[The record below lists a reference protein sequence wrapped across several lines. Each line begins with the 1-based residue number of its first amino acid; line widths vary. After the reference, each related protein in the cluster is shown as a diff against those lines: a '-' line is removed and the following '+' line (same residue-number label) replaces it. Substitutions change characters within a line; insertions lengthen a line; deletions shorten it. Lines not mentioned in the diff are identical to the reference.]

1 MLYEGFFLGM
11 ENCIL
16 PVEEST
22 AGRDVFLELAGG
34 VMGGI
39 QEL

>member
-1 MLYEGFFLGM
+1 M

-22 AGRDVFLELAGG
+22 AGRDVFWNWREALREAFRNYETQGAL
-34 VMGGI
+34 MY
-39 QEL
+39 